1 MLQITIEEIKRD
13 FPSYLGQVEKG
24 ETVIILRAGK
34 PIAEFKPLGKG
45 KENLR
50 PFGLCAGE
58 FVVPDSFDAPLP
70 ENLLNEFE
78 G

>member
-50 PFGLCAGE
+50 PFGLCTGE
-58 FVVPDSFDAPLP
+58 FVVPDGFDAPC
-70 ENLLNEFE
+70 FE
-78 G
+78 HQNIIFA